1 MVDST
6 PSQLLRWFKYTSDD
20 AKDVYVKLIFDEPGN
35 GAVCL
40 YVCMYVCMYMHV
52 VFIKVQLLRTEEYM
66 LLNIFK

>member
-35 GAVCL
+35 GAVC
-40 YVCMYVCMYMHV
+40 MYVCMYMHV
-52 VFIKVQLLRTEEYM
+52 VFIKVQLLTTEAYTKYM
-66 LLNIFK
+66 LLNIIK